1 MLYIGTA
8 SAEDPE
14 QALRTY
20 DRFGS
25 FGEVTR
31 LEFFPWPP
39 EDLRSTVLDQDLI
52 FVGGGNTAN
61 MLAIWRLHGV
71 DELLR
76 EALEAGVVLSGSSAG
91 GICWFE
97 TGVTDSFGPQ
107 LAPMECLGFLPG
119 SLCPH
124 WDDEENRRP
133 RFHELL
139 KGGFPAGYAAD
150 AGVGLHFVNGELQGA
165 VGVRR
170 GHGRIP
176 AGGRRRRGRRDADP
190 DARALSSPTDWEREA
205 ENWIAWARRARAS
218 TRTGITAT
226 RSSARS
232 LPPPGRATLEIGCG
246 EGRVPRDLAARGHR
260 VPRSMSAPTMLA
272 AAQEADPGGTYIC
285 ADAADAPVRGRR
297 RSTSSS
303 RTTR

>member
-1 MLYIGTA
+1 MADQTIVPIGGGKFCDGLAEFLTGLTGKERPRVLYIGTA

-25 FGEVTR
+25 FGDVTR

-39 EDLRSTVLDQDLI
+39 EELRSTVLDQDLI

-76 EALEAGVVLSGSSAG
+76 EARRRALCSGSSAG

-97 TGVTDSFGPQ
+97 HGRHRLVRAPAGVDGVPRVPS
-107 LAPMECLGFLPG
+107 G

-133 RFHELL
+133 
-139 KGGFPAGYAAD
+139 
-150 AGVGLHFVNGELQGA
+150 
-165 VGVRR
+165 
-170 GHGRIP
+170 
-176 AGGRRRRGRRDADP
+176 
-190 DARALSSPTDWEREA
+190 SST
-205 ENWIAWARRARAS
+205 
-218 TRTGITAT
+218 
-226 RSSARS
+226 
-232 LPPPGRATLEIGCG
+232 
-246 EGRVPRDLAARGHR
+246 
-260 VPRSMSAPTMLA
+260 
-272 AAQEADPGGTYIC
+272 
-285 ADAADAPVRGRR
+285 
-297 RSTSSS
+297 TS
-303 RTTR
+303 